1 MVRLTAEGVM
11 NLEKELEYLKTIRM
25 AEVSEEIKEARAHGD
40 LSENAEYDAA
50 KTEQARVEGRIN
62 DIEAMLRDVELIDE
76 ENLDTNSVNIGTT
89 VRILALANNM
99 EFEYQIVGTA
109 EANINNGRISNE
121 SPVGAALIG
130 HVVGDTIEVNV
141 PGGLMSYKVLEI
153 KK

>member
-1 MVRLTAEGVM
+1 MVRLTAEGVLK
-11 NLEKELEYLKTIRM
+11 LENELEYLKTTRM
-25 AEVSEEIKEARAHGD
+25 AEISEEIKEARAHGD

-50 KTEQARVEGRIN
+50 KAEQARIEGRIN
-62 DIEAMLRDVELIDE
+62 DIEQMLRDVEIIDE
-76 ENLDTNSVNIGTT
+76 KNVDTNSVNIGTT

-109 EANINNGRISNE
+109 EANINDGRISNE

-130 HVVGDTIEVNV
+130 HAVGDTVDVNV
-141 PGGLMSYKVLEI
+141 PGGVMSYKVLEI

>member
-1 MVRLTAEGVM
+1 MVRLTAEGVL
-11 NLEKELEYLKTIRM
+11 NLEKELEYLKTTRM
-25 AEVSEEIKEARAHGD
+25 AEISEEIKEARAHGD

-50 KTEQARVEGRIN
+50 KAEQARIEGRIN
-62 DIEAMLRDVELIDE
+62 DIELMLRDVEIIDE
-76 ENLDTNSVNIGTT
+76 ENVDTNSVNIGTT
-89 VRILALANNM
+89 VRILAVANNM

-130 HVVGDTIEVNV
+130 HAVGDVVDINV
-141 PGGLMSYKVLEI
+141 PGGTMSYKVLEI

>member
-1 MVRLTAEGVM
+1 MVRLTAEGIM
-11 NLEKELEYLKTIRM
+11 NLEKELEYLKTVRM
-25 AEVSEEIKEARAHGD
+25 VEVSEEIKEARAHGD

-109 EANINNGRISNE
+109 EANINKGRISNE

-130 HVVGDTIEVNV
+130 HVVGDTVAINV

>member
-1 MVRLTAEGVM
+1 MVRLTAEGVL
-11 NLEKELEYLKTIRM
+11 NLEQELEYLKTTRM
-25 AEVSEEIKEARAHGD
+25 AEISEEIKEARAHGD

-50 KTEQARVEGRIN
+50 KAEQARIEGRIN
-62 DIEAMLRDVELIDE
+62 DIELMLRDVEIIDE
-76 ENLDTNSVNIGTT
+76 ENVDTNSVNIGTT
-89 VRILALANNM
+89 VRILAVASNT

-130 HVVGDTIEVNV
+130 HAVGDVVDINV
-141 PGGLMSYKVLEI
+141 PGGTMSYKVLEI